1 MLTVNAFF
9 KKFGLHNL
17 AVIADQV
24 VVFVATRNNQAI
36 QIARFAITLAQALV
50 LLFGSWTQ
58 ASAAT
63 NDLLDGITLAGN
75 YTDADIAYLRQN
87 LEMLR
92 DQTPGWY
99 QHIEDAKPLTLVVDL
114 NEGAHGRAAVAK
126 CCVAGNRGVITF
138 GHHFGTLADSDDAAD
153 QTPEARRIRFLVTLV
168 HEATHIR
175 DQRAGKF
182 LTKTNFKSCVDA
194 EKSAFEKQI
203 DFEND
208 LLKITSGNATPWL
221 AQLVKT
227 ETGALRTREMWQQ
240 YCGAFEQ

>member
-1 MLTVNAFF
+1 MLTVDTHFR
-9 KKFGLHNL
+9 KFGLAHL
-17 AVIADQV
+17 AVIADQA
-24 VVFVATRNNQAI
+24 VVFAVTRNNQAVL
-36 QIARFAITLAQALV
+36 IARFAITLAQALV
-50 LLFGSWTQ
+50 LLFGSWTH

-75 YTDADIAYLRQN
+75 HTDADAAYLRQN

-92 DQTPGWY
+92 DQTTAWY
-99 QHIEDAKPLTLVVDL
+99 KHIEESKPLTLVVDL
-114 NEGAHGRAAVAK
+114 NEGAHGRAAIAK

-153 QTPEARRIRFLVTLV
+153 QTPEARRIRFLVTLI
-168 HEATHIR
+168 HEATHVR

-194 EKSAFEKQI
+194 EKSAFDKQI
-203 DFEND
+203 NFEND
-208 LLKITSGNATPWL
+208 LLAVTSGSANAWL
-221 AQLVKT
+221 AQQVKSENT
-227 ETGALRTREMWQQ
+227 ALKTREMWQL